1 VKTYRVRFVK
11 PESAK
16 DVTSITASSQEEAAN
31 EFMAINYAHG
41 YVVPAAARGASE
53 TLYAAIVEVSGIDSP
68 PQQFVA
74 RYFYA
79 GIGRSGGVRP
89 TKTCSS
95 MPDLCKRLGV
105 DDDFFDEG
113 WMLEEKRS

>member
-1 VKTYRVRFVK
+1 MKTYRVRFVK

-31 EFMAINYAHG
+31 AFMATNYARG
-41 YVVPAAARGASE
+41 YVVPSAARGTSE
-53 TLYAAIVEVSGIDSP
+53 TLYAAIVEVSGNDSP

-89 TKTCSS
+89 PKTCSS

-105 DDDFFDEG
+105 DDDFFDDG